1 MGDLHLTC
9 IFLPGES
16 GFPTFQPFFEPNK
29 VTYMLAA
36 LFISE
41 TLQQKQCPL
50 NRRQMTKPPKDVTRL
65 TFFSTLHM
73 KSIRVVENEQ
83 LCELI
88 VLQGKSH
95 LGVIYKEDSLLESD
109 SFSDY

>member
-1 MGDLHLTC
+1 
-9 IFLPGES
+9 
-16 GFPTFQPFFEPNK
+16 
-29 VTYMLAA
+29 
-36 LFISE
+36 
-41 TLQQKQCPL
+41 
-50 NRRQMTKPPKDVTRL
+50 
-65 TFFSTLHM
+65 M